1 MKRTIIIFFAWVRIL
16 LCIPVNIVIEIV
28 IGVWAFMGTPAKG
41 FKRGLWRAAS
51 LMTDLD
57 LYKLKGGKVC

>member
-1 MKRTIIIFFAWVRIL
+1 
-16 LCIPVNIVIEIV
+16 
-28 IGVWAFMGTPAKG
+28 MGTPAKG